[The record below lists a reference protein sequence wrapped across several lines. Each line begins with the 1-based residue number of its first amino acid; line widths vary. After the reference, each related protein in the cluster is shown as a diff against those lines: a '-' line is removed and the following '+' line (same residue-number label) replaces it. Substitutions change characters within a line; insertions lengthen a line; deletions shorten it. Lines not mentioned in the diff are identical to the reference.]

1 MAWLVLVAVL
11 FPSQAGASC
20 LPEAIDIAE
29 RKYLTNLYG
38 ESYPMGVYVGN
49 WDASFL
55 TSHLLKI
62 IVEERMGFHA
72 EVTGPG
78 PDTLSCFYALLG
90 CKAPGNSSDR
100 GCGQPVTYN
109 HINLEA
115 WSEGYQNEWK
125 LIQSR
130 YASMAPVDVGS
141 MGYEGVS
148 SHFIRQSVRRQ
159 AYHEG
164 GTVLDFYRGW
174 NMSWS
179 QPSKYFDDLA
189 SISRSLLVPCA
200 QTRFM
205 STEAN
210 QIYLRITGDE
220 AGVETLPDGTLA
232 AVCPDDYF
240 WLSPTCRDDSTRC
253 VPYVTG
259 GTGWGV
265 DDIMQKVTSYD
276 MPVAI
281 GVARSWST
289 LPRDVNMLFY
299 WWVPD
304 TTFLDLDPVEIVFPP
319 YDFRAYTSGD
329 KRTVAASTAITK
341 IVSQDLVTLAPSVED
356 LVRNLR
362 LGRNDV
368 MNMLKDM
375 QDTGDSYATVACRW
389 LQSNPSWQDW
399 LPDRTKCSP
408 GFGLYDTT
416 QAAFTGTRADPTF
429 LECRACVSGR
439 YSAQLHDAAGITHV
453 CEFCAPGTSQAS
465 GAALQC
471 EPCELGKSQNNS
483 GSQACNRC
491 KIGEYQDEPGSSTC
505 KVCPGGTTLG
515 LGSLSLEDCG
525 CPRGFI
531 DASAST
537 TNLSCVECG
546 EGLDCPALATLR
558 GLVSGSSDLG
568 PEFVASILP
577 GFYSNMAEPLDLY
590 RCVEAAAG
598 TRCPGGIPA
607 TCTGLLNNTACTDC
621 PSGRHWDRSEGQCQE
636 CTPWQQ
642 LGWVLAVAVMLSGL
656 VMVYYM
662 MTAQS
667 TAKASVLFT
676 TTCAFGMTI
685 SSLQSVGIIGTMTVQ
700 VPEAMK
706 AIYAFLQV
714 FLLDFDNFAF
724 SCVAGG
730 SASTRYI
737 VSVLVFPGAVGW
749 LVCCYYISKLSP
761 KKLRWEAAKAKST
774 IGALLQLSFSTMSTI
789 SMAPMMCFS
798 HPNGVFSLLKYPSIT
813 CGTEDHTV
821 MLIFGVLLLLLGVMG
836 FLAACT
842 YAVIVVPRWSRD
854 GQHANVKAFRFL
866 LFRFRL
872 DSWWFG
878 LLLLLRGPLMS
889 LPIALATDYPPIQV
903 MCVMLVFL
911 VVLII
916 QSNSWPWKVPLLNV
930 LDCFIGF
937 CITMLVAANSFYL
950 GALEGSMKD
959 FADAAGS
966 VIMGMMGAAV
976 ALLFVMTVCALTFR
990 AALGGQK
997 ELIAFNLQR
1006 TPAPSLVAETLQ
1018 SMSAKIAEMDRAG
1031 LARALSAL
1039 GVYDNKL
1046 LLASVSLLDT
1056 EVVQS
1061 DADQTAKRFCFRI
1074 SSASFGPPPAQNPPA
1089 KNVPSATEATE
1100 AETAKE
1106 AEVGQSPKS
1115 PSEGDLSP
1123 SNVRTEEPMANAAE
1137 PGGVSGSRKEPR
1149 SLCEDTQ
1156 QAYI

>member
-1 MAWLVLVAVL
+1 MGGMARLVLVAVL
-11 FPSQAGASC
+11 FPSQTDASC
-20 LPEAIDIAE
+20 LSAAINISE
-29 RKYLTNLYG
+29 RKYLTNVNG
-38 ESYPMGVYVGN
+38 ESYPIGMWIGD
-49 WDASFL
+49 WDASFM
-55 TSHLLKI
+55 TTHLLKI
-62 IVEERMGFHA
+62 IIEERMGFHA
-72 EVTGPG
+72 EATGPG

-115 WSEGYQNEWK
+115 WSESYLNEWK

-141 MGYEGVS
+141 MGYDGTAS
-148 SHFIRQSVRRQ
+148 FFIRQTVQSH
-159 AYHEG
+159 AYHED

-174 NMSWS
+174 NTSWS

-189 SISRSLLVPCA
+189 SIDRDLMVPCA

-205 STEAN
+205 VAEAN
-210 QIYLRITGDE
+210 QNYLRITGDD
-220 AGVETLPDGTLA
+220 AGVEMLPDGTLA

-240 WLSPTCRDDSTRC
+240 WLSPSCREDSTRC

-259 GTGWGV
+259 GSGWHH
-265 DDIMQKVTSYD
+265 DDLMQKVTSYD

-289 LPRDVNMLFY
+289 LPREVNVFFY

-368 MNMLKDM
+368 MNMLRDM
-375 QDTGDSYATVACRW
+375 QDTGDSY
-389 LQSNPSWQDW
+389 DW

-408 GFGLYDTT
+408 GFGLYDT
-416 QAAFTGTRADPTF
+416 
-429 LECRACVSGR
+429 
-439 YSAQLHDAAGITHV
+439 AQ
-453 CEFCAPGTSQAS
+453 
-465 GAALQC
+465 
-471 EPCELGKSQNNS
+471 
-483 GSQACNRC
+483 
-491 KIGEYQDEPGSSTC
+491 
-505 KVCPGGTTLG
+505 
-515 LGSLSLEDCG
+515 DCG
-525 CPRGFI
+525 CPTGYI
-531 DASAST
+531 DASSST
-537 TNLSCVECG
+537 ANLSCIECG
-546 EGLDCPALATLR
+546 EGLDCPALATLQ
-558 GLVSGSSDLG
+558 GLRSGSSKIG

-577 GFYSNMAEPLDLY
+577 GFYSSMAEPLELY

-607 TCTGLLNNTACTDC
+607 TCTGLLSNTACTDC
-621 PSGRHWDRSEGQCQE
+621 PSGKHWDRSGGQCEE

-642 LGWVLAVAVMLSGL
+642 LGWILAVAVMLSGL

-662 MTAQS
+662 MTAQQ

-685 SSLQSVGIIGTMTVQ
+685 SSLQSVGIIGTMTVR
-700 VPEAMK
+700 VPEGLK

-730 SASTRYI
+730 SARARYI
-737 VSVLVFPGAVGW
+737 VSVLVFPGAACW
-749 LVCCYYISKLSP
+749 LVCCHYASRLLP
-761 KKLRWEAAKAKST
+761 KKLQWEGSKTKST
-774 IGALLQLSFSTMSTI
+774 TGALLQLAFSTMSTI

-836 FLAACT
+836 FLAVCT
-842 YAVIVVPRWSRD
+842 YAVIVVPSWSRN
-854 GQHANVKAFRFL
+854 GLHANVKAFRFL

-878 LLLLLRGPLMS
+878 LLLLLRGPMMS
-889 LPIALATDYPPIQV
+889 LPIALATDYPPVQV
-903 MCVMLVFL
+903 MSVMLVFL
-911 VVLII
+911 VILII
-916 QSNSWPWKVPLLNV
+916 QANAWPWKVPLLNV

-937 CITMLVAANSFYL
+937 CITMLVASTSLYL
-950 GALEGSMKD
+950 GGLEGSMKD
-959 FADAAGS
+959 FADGVGS

-976 ALLFVMTVCALTFR
+976 TLLFVMTVTALTFR
-990 AALGGQK
+990 AALGGQQ

-1006 TPAPSLVAETLQ
+1006 TPAPTLVAETVQ
-1018 SMSAKIAEMDRAG
+1018 SMSAQLAKMDRAG
-1031 LARALSAL
+1031 LVKALSAM
-1039 GVYDNKL
+1039 GVYDSNL
-1046 LLASVSLLDT
+1046 LLASVSLLGT
-1056 EVVQS
+1056 EIVPS
-1061 DADQTAKRFCFRI
+1061 DADQMAKRYCFRI
-1074 SSASFGPPPAQNPPA
+1074 KSASFAPPAPPQSPSPA
-1089 KNVPSATEATE
+1089 KNMPASKATETS
-1100 AETAKE
+1100 KE
-1106 AEVGQSPKS
+1106 AEFDQS

-1123 SNVRTEEPMANAAE
+1123 TNARAAEEPGLANAAK
-1137 PGGVSGSRKEPR
+1137 PGGVLGSRLGP
-1149 SLCEDTQ
+1149 SLGEEAQ